1 MSIRLQFETWSR
13 IPDWSCFKIEE
24 KVWCIIGQNWSY
36 LCFLLSNC
44 ILHTTRFG
52 IVLRV
57 CLGNC
62 RFFATN
68 LLMDQKYLPACTL
81 WQNCISYPQSASS
94 LASMLVPGFVKI
106 IATTLILQ
114 VANPQSFA
122 MSESRYE
129 WLFPVHPYP
138 GGKNFVYTT

>member
-1 MSIRLQFETWSR
+1 M
-13 IPDWSCFKIEE
+13 P
-24 KVWCIIGQNWSY
+24 
-36 LCFLLSNC
+36 
-44 ILHTTRFG
+44 
-52 IVLRV
+52 
-57 CLGNC
+57 
-62 RFFATN
+62 
-68 LLMDQKYLPACTL
+68 
-81 WQNCISYPQSASS
+81 
-94 LASMLVPGFVKI
+94 VPGFVKI